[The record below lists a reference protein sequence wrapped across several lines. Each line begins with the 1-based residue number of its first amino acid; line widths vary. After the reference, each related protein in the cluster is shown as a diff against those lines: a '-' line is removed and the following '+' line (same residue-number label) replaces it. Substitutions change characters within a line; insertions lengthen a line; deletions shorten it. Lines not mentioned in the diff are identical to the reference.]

1 MALSDPDFYVRLGRR
16 IAEARKAGGL
26 TQERLAE
33 GASISPSYLAH
44 IEAGGRRPTLDV
56 LRLLADALGVEI
68 ERLLSEGQ
76 TYAGAGGRPSPR
88 MADAI
93 DGLAPEDA
101 ALVSALANRLKA
113 PQRSSFKRR
122 SSRNASRR
130 SKDGGREG

>member
-16 IAEARKAGGL
+16 IADARKAGGL

-44 IEAGGRRPTLDV
+44 IEAGSRRPTLDV

-76 TYAGAGGRPSPR
+76 TGVGGRLSPR

-101 ALVSALANRLKA
+101 ALVSALANRLKG
-113 PQRSSFKRR
+113 PRR
-122 SSRNASRR
+122 SSSKRRGSRSASRR
-130 SKDGGREG
+130 SKDGGGEG